1 MQPPFIAKKPQGR
14 RDRPQRL
21 NPLSL
26 ALLAALACVPG
37 VSGAQDAR
45 PDPPSAGA
53 TAAPAGGDA
62 PELAGVTVTARRAE
76 ERAKDVPLGI
86 GVIDG
91 EEIEAR
97 RQPTLEEA
105 LRGTPGVNVWSDGS
119 PHSANVLIRGTGSIN
134 PVSTDDGA
142 VALSVDGVPMSVRNM
157 SLGTLDVE
165 RVEILKG
172 PQGTLF
178 GSNSRA
184 GAINVITNQP
194 TRNLEGYV
202 RGEIGQDGQHLE
214 EAVISGPLSQ
224 SLSGRLAIRNS
235 GSDHWVDNA
244 RTSEP
249 LSKPRSLMFRG
260 SLLWDGGPG
269 TNALFV
275 AEREETKRSPGLV
288 VLRPYGDPPSMDVT
302 PGLFDHNAKLVE
314 RYSVTINHDLPVGR
328 LTSVTG
334 YTKFDTDFVGGY
346 DARAMQAM
354 FGMPAEN
361 MQRSMM
367 GGHTTSQDLRWSS
380 RPGAS
385 VFWVAGVNLSR
396 AERSFE
402 QLYLSRNFG
411 IDRRY
416 ETDSQALYG
425 EVTWPLTNVLKLTGG
440 MRHTWDRKSYDA
452 TYGGTV
458 PDARKLRDDYSTGR
472 VALSYALTP
481 TTNLYGAWSRGYES
495 GGIGDHPT
503 QVADSVPYKAA
514 STNAVE
520 VGFKMESASRRFA
533 LNGALFATR
542 VKDDHLLGFDAAT
555 LATST
560 VNADTQSRGAELQGV
575 WRLGNGFSLSGGVS
589 VIDAEITSNVSGVS
603 GGAIRKGNRSP
614 DVPKWSGSLGV
625 AYTQRLSAFMGLPT
639 PVLNARLDYQY
650 VGTRA
655 ADPQN
660 HFDLKKYQKVDLRIG
675 VVSGG
680 TEVYVF
686 GSNLLDERYDLYG
699 FAPTATAYVGAPAR
713 GRTLGVGFRYDF

>member
-1 MQPPFIAKKPQGR
+1 MARWRCRSMACRCPCATCRSARSMSSESRSSRARRERCSAAIAGRARSTSSPTSPPATWR
-14 RDRPQRL
+14 
-21 NPLSL
+21 
-26 ALLAALACVPG
+26 AM
-37 VSGAQDAR
+37 SGARSAR
-45 PDPPSAGA
+45 TASTWRMRSSAARCRNRSAAAWRSA
-53 TAAPAGGDA
+53 TAARTIGSTTRAQASRCPSPAASCSAAACCG
-62 PELAGVTVTARRAE
+62 TAARA
-76 ERAKDVPLGI
+76 
-86 GVIDG
+86 
-91 EEIEAR
+91 
-97 RQPTLEEA
+97 
-105 LRGTPGVNVWSDGS
+105 
-119 PHSANVLIRGTGSIN
+119 
-134 PVSTDDGA
+134 
-142 VALSVDGVPMSVRNM
+142 
-157 SLGTLDVE
+157 
-165 RVEILKG
+165 
-172 PQGTLF
+172 
-178 GSNSRA
+178 
-184 GAINVITNQP
+184 P
-194 TRNLEGYV
+194 TRCSWPSA
-202 RGEIGQDGQHLE
+202 RKPSAAPASSCCRPIPTPPPT
-214 EAVISGPLSQ
+214 PLP
-224 SLSGRLAIRNS
+224 A
-235 GSDHWVDNA
+235 
-244 RTSEP
+244 
-249 LSKPRSLMFRG
+249 
-260 SLLWDGGPG
+260 
-269 TNALFV
+269 
-275 AEREETKRSPGLV
+275 
-288 VLRPYGDPPSMDVT
+288 PPSMEVT

-361 MQRSMM
+361 MRGRRM

-440 MRHTWDRKSYDA
+440 MPPTWDRKSYDA

-503 QVADSVPYKAA
+503 QLADSVPYKAA

-520 VGFKMESASRRFA
+520 GGFKMESASRRFA
-533 LNGALFATR
+533 LNGALFPTR
-542 VKDDHLLGFDAAT
+542 VKGDHLLGFDAAT
-555 LATST
+555 LAPST
-560 VNADTQSRGAELQGV
+560 VNPDPQSRGAELQGV
-575 WRLGNGFSLSGGVS
+575 WRLGNGFSLSGGAS
-589 VIDAEITSNVSGVS
+589 FIDAEITSNVSGVS

-686 GSNLLDERYDLYG
+686 GSNLLDERSDLYG
-699 FAPTATAYVGAPAR
+699 FAPTATAYVGSPAR
-713 GRTLGVGFRYDF
+713 GRTR